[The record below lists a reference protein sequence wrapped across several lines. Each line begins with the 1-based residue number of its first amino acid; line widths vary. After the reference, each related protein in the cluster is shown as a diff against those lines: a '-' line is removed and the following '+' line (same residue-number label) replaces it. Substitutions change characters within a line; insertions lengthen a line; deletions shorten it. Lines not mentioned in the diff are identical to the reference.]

1 MRAKYRQILIR
12 FREDDPEH
20 MKAWQYIRDMS
31 SRNKATADVI
41 TELIR
46 EKNRGGTIAPASEK
60 QLMEMLS
67 DVRQLCLSMDD
78 RLSRAAIPPATTMAI
93 NGDDG
98 QAETL
103 GEGEVEKGILDFA
116 LGMGD

>member
-1 MRAKYRQILIR
+1 MRAKYKQILIR

-20 MKAWQYIRDMS
+20 MKAWQYIRDMG

-78 RLSRAAIPPATTMAI
+78 RLSRAAIPPAGTGTI
-93 NGDDG
+93 NDGEG
-98 QAETL
+98 QAETR
-103 GEGEVEKGILDFA
+103 GEGEVERGILDFA